1 MKSAAGNP
9 SNKFEA
15 QELWIR
21 KKEGELSKKTM
32 ATQNRIL
39 ITGAT
44 RGIGLAVARRFA
56 RGGYALALTAR
67 TPADLERVG
76 EELRGL
82 GAPPALLL
90 AADLGAPEGIRQV
103 AGEVLRQWGQP
114 DIVVN
119 NAGQFAAGAV
129 LDAPDGQLEQLMRL
143 NLYAPYRLTRALAP
157 AMLRAGR
164 GQVINICSIA
174 GREVF
179 AGRGAYA
186 MTKHALLAFSR
197 TLQLELQDSGLR
209 VTTILPGPTA
219 TSSWEGADL
228 PPGALL
234 DPDDVAAAVWTA
246 CRLGPDTV
254 AEEIVLQPRKRWL
267 GG

>member
-1 MKSAAGNP
+1 
-9 SNKFEA
+9 
-15 QELWIR
+15 
-21 KKEGELSKKTM
+21 M
-32 ATQNRIL
+32 AEQDRIL

-56 RGGYALALTAR
+56 RGGCALALAAR
-67 TPADLERVG
+67 TRADLERVG
-76 EELRGL
+76 EELRRL
-82 GAPPALLL
+82 GAASVLLL
-90 AADLGAPEGIRQV
+90 AADLGTPEGVRQV
-103 AGEVLRQWGQP
+103 AGEVLRRWERP
-114 DIVVN
+114 DILVN
-119 NAGQFAAGAV
+119 NAGQFAAGAL
-129 LDAPDGQLEQLMRL
+129 LDAPEGQLEQLMRL

-157 AMLRAGR
+157 AMLRAGG

-197 TLQLELQDSGLR
+197 TLQMELEDSGLR

-228 PPGALL
+228 PAGALL
-234 DPDDVAAAVWTA
+234 DPDDIAAAVWTA